1 MKILIFSAL
10 IATSITTQANYLIV
24 NKNVSLVSKQYQS
37 NDLTLELP
45 ALDPM
50 VIKDSIFSPNAQI
63 TEITNKNEKLSLEY
77 LLNKAK
83 NKVVGYRDTNDGSYE
98 NYTLLNDNFPLFLQK
113 GSTIKVVNDFTQTK
127 NINFK
132 FDSTTEI
139 NSINDSTTIRFSEK
153 YENPVINYLTQGIT
167 YRPSYN
173 IYMDGSKTMVN
184 GYFTINNATPNS
196 YEDVEITIVNADIN
210 TNFQRARTQRRAYKN
225 IEMSYSLA
233 KAVSVDTAVGFDIS
247 KSKDYFVYN
256 YPGKITLN
264 KRSDVKFNFANLY
277 SPNTQKSFKKNL
289 NWYSSGKDMKFDIH
303 NTIPDKIQSEVF
315 PSGLAYVYERQAG
328 KDIFVGTVKTKHTT
342 PGNKFEFSSQKSN
355 LISLNS
361 SSYIRETFKG
371 LFNNKKRHKEE
382 KTLEVNNKS
391 SEYADIILE
400 ISMPNDLIKLEVVGA
415 SEHERK
421 GNLLAIKFKVNPNA
435 KQKIKLTIIH

>member
-1 MKILIFSAL
+1 MIIFL
-10 IATSITTQANYLIV
+10 Y
-24 NKNVSLVSKQYQS
+24 
-37 NDLTLELP
+37 
-45 ALDPM
+45 
-50 VIKDSIFSPNAQI
+50 F
-63 TEITNKNEKLSLEY
+63 
-77 LLNKAK
+77 
-83 NKVVGYRDTNDGSYE
+83 YR
-98 NYTLLNDNFPLFLQK
+98 K
-113 GSTIKVVNDFTQTK
+113 TK

-421 GNLLAIKFKVNPNA
+421 GS
-435 KQKIKLTIIH
+435 